1 MSDLQRQARALGDP
15 TRHSVFRYVVDAG
28 RPAYVAELVEHFGFN
43 HNSIRQHL
51 AKLVDAGLVR
61 EQTSAAQGRGRPRLA
76 YVVAPATHERWGAV
90 GPYEQLSMW
99 LAEIVRTGDSPV
111 EVGRRVGAQV
121 VDAGSGSEGAD
132 PAADPAADPI
142 GEFVDRMAG
151 LGFEPSVR
159 RRGEGYDVTLHTCP
173 FSSTAVADP
182 ATVCDLHLGLAQGV
196 ASRISGLV
204 IDELEA
210 KDPRRAHCH
219 LRCH

>member
-28 RPAYVAELVEHFGFN
+28 RPVFVAELVEHLGFN

-61 EQTSAAQGRGRPRLA
+61 EQTSPAQGRGRPRLV
-76 YVVAPATHERWGAV
+76 YMVAPATHERWGAV

-121 VDAGSGSEGAD
+121 GGDEPGRESGG
-132 PAADPAADPI
+132 PTADPI

-159 RRGEGYDVTLHTCP
+159 RRGEGYDVTLHACP

-210 KDPRRAHCH
+210 KDPRRAQCH
-219 LRCH
+219 LRCHCAV

>member
-28 RPAYVAELVEHFGFN
+28 RPVYVAELVEHFGFN

-61 EQTSAAQGRGRPRLA
+61 EQASPAQGRGRPRLA
-76 YVVAPATHERWGAV
+76 YTVAPATHERWGAV

-111 EVGRRVGAQV
+111 EVGRRVGAQGG
-121 VDAGSGSEGAD
+121 DGE
-132 PAADPAADPI
+132 PAADPI

-151 LGFEPSVR
+151 LGFEPSVS
-159 RRGEGYDVTLHTCP
+159 RRGGGYDVTLHACP

-182 ATVCDLHLGLAQGV
+182 AIVCGLHLGLAQGV
-196 ASRISGLV
+196 ASRITGLV

>member
-28 RPAYVAELVEHFGFN
+28 RPVHVAELVEHFGFN

-61 EQTSAAQGRGRPRLA
+61 EQASPAKGRGRPRLA
-76 YVVAPATHERWGAV
+76 FTVAPATHERWGAV

-121 VDAGSGSEGAD
+121 GDDEPRSD
-132 PAADPAADPI
+132 DADPI

-151 LGFEPSVR
+151 LGFEPSVS
-159 RRGEGYDVTLHTCP
+159 RRGGGYDVTLHACP

-182 ATVCDLHLGLAQGV
+182 AIVCGLHLGLAQGV
-196 ASRISGLV
+196 ASRITGLV

>member
-28 RPAYVAELVEHFGFN
+28 RPVFVAELVEHFGFN

-61 EQTSAAQGRGRPRLA
+61 EQTSPAQGRGRPRLA

-99 LAEIVRTGDSPV
+99 LAEVVRTGDSPV

-121 VDAGSGSEGAD
+121 GDDEPGSDDGG
-132 PAADPAADPI
+132 PVADPI
-142 GEFVDRMAG
+142 GEFVDRMAS

-196 ASRISGLV
+196 ASRITGLV
-204 IDELEA
+204 IDELDA